1 MPHQHGQGPAPQGPQ
16 PLPGV
21 DAIIAVGSGKGGVGK
36 TTLSVNLAV
45 ALAKMGHKVGLLDA
59 DVYGPNV
66 PLMLGVNDQPRM
78 VGENRIEPIE
88 AFGLKVISVGF
99 LNPGDKPII
108 WRGPMLHQ
116 IVRQFLGLVEWGQ
129 LDYLIVDLPPG
140 TGDIALSLVQTVPLT
155 GAVVVSTPSDVS
167 LQDARKAIE
176 MFRQMK
182 VDVVGVVEN
191 MSYFVC
197 PHCQHEVD
205 IFSRGGAE
213 KMAAAVWGVVPG
225 QHRTRPGSPQVRRR
239 RQAGGARRRELAARQ
254 VDLRIRAESSSAR
267 RGDQGQR
274 AGQRD
279 SDPVVIRAYNLVI
292 LSGAFG
298 REGPMQLAAE
308 CTDPSRKTAAQ
319 DGKVAFESRQLPS
332 CLRLAILQNQLRHH
346 LPDRRAVLEAVPE
359 PPPTIQT
366 FSIAGCRS
374 IMKWLSGVCSYW
386 QTRVSISGASFR
398 AGKRKPTYSRMSLR
412 VSGLT
417 TRSPSVGSNAGPRV
431 SSAIL
436 NPRRSLPG
444 MP

>member
-1 MPHQHGQGPAPQGPQ
+1 MPHQHGQPQQGPQ

-21 DAIIAVGSGKGGVGK
+21 DAIVAVGSGKGGVGK

-45 ALAKMGHKVGLLDA
+45 ALARLGHKVGLLDA

-78 VGENRIEPIE
+78 VGENRIEPLQ

-155 GAVVVSTPSDVS
+155 GAIVVSTPSDVS

-182 VDVVGVVEN
+182 VDVAGVVEN

-213 KMAAAVWGVVPG
+213 KMAEKFGVPFLGSIQLDPEVRKAGDGGRPVVLEG
-225 QHRTRPGSPQVRRR
+225 EDSPHAKSIYDFAKKVVVRVGEIKASAPGS
-239 RQAGGARRRELAARQ
+239 
-254 VDLRIRAESSSAR
+254 
-267 RGDQGQR
+267 
-274 AGQRD
+274 
-279 SDPVVIRAYNLVI
+279 VI
-292 LSGAFG
+292 
-298 REGPMQLAAE
+298 Q
-308 CTDPSRKTAAQ
+308 
-319 DGKVAFESRQLPS
+319 
-332 CLRLAILQNQLRHH
+332 
-346 LPDRRAVLEAVPE
+346 
-359 PPPTIQT
+359 IQ
-366 FSIAGCRS
+366 
-374 IMKWLSGVCSYW
+374 
-386 QTRVSISGASFR
+386 
-398 AGKRKPTYSRMSLR
+398 
-412 VSGLT
+412 
-417 TRSPSVGSNAGPRV
+417 
-431 SSAIL
+431 
-436 NPRRSLPG
+436 
-444 MP
+444 